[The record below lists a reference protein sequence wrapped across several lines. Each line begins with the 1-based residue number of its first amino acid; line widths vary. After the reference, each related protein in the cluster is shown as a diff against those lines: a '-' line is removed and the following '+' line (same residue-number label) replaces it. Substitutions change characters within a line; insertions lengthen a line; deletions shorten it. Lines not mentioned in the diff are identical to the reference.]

1 MGSVIH
7 CTASASPVGMALASE
22 HRISGPESVMA
33 VIIAIEIDATLG
45 GTLGGVFEQLG
56 FHPISSVG
64 TFGAA
69 VSAVRLLGGE
79 VDDAM
84 GA

>member
-1 MGSVIH
+1 MQ
-7 CTASASPVGMALASE
+7 L
-22 HRISGPESVMA
+22 
-33 VIIAIEIDATLG
+33 LG

-56 FHPISSVG
+56 FHPISLVG
-64 TFGAA
+64 IFGAA

-84 GA
+84 GT